1 MMKISILTINW
12 WKNQFAKGI
21 EGDFSNEKYY

>member
-1 MMKISILTINW
+1 MKISILTINW

-21 EGDFSNEKYY
+21 EGDISNEKYY